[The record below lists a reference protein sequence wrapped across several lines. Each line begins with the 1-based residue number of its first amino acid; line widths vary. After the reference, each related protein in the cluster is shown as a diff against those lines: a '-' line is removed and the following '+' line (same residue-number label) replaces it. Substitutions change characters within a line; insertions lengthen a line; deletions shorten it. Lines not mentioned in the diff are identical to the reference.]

1 METEQSIYAGY
12 VCDECG
18 RPFEMKR
25 PVYAMN
31 LHCPD
36 CGHMFS
42 AKEPSTQI
50 AVVDTNIQQGFYE
63 CFDCGHLFG
72 YSATELE
79 NSESLPN
86 CTECGSENTDLI
98 V

>member
-1 METEQSIYAGY
+1 METEQEIYAGY
-12 VCDECG
+12 VCDSCG
-18 RPFEMKR
+18 EAFEMKR

-31 LHCPD
+31 IHCPE
-36 CGHMFS
+36 CGEMFPS
-42 AKEPSTQI
+42 AEPSTQI
-50 AVVDTNIQQGFYE
+50 AVVNTPIQQGFYE

-79 NSESLPN
+79 NTDSVPN
-86 CTECGSENTDLI
+86 CTECGSEETGLI